1 MRNRLLKCNLR
12 KFSLQQNKT
21 HERANPFTETK
32 FMSTVLNFFPPSRNL
47 MLVYF
52 HGNLGFLSLTHYG
65 SFPLTGMAGRLS
77 FTDLSYQVRFSTE
90 EACLKIAWLSK

>member
-1 MRNRLLKCNLR
+1 
-12 KFSLQQNKT
+12 
-21 HERANPFTETK
+21 
-32 FMSTVLNFFPPSRNL
+32 

-77 FTDLSYQVRFSTE
+77 FTDRSYQVRSSME
-90 EACLKIAWLSK
+90 EALM